1 MPPKKTRNP
10 KKRKPN
16 SYPWQIL
23 EPMPVI
29 GVDEV
34 GRGCLAGPVYAAAV
48 VLDKDFNFK
57 KYKYT
62 DSKILSAERREELAA
77 DIKSRFKFSI
87 GFASVEEIFELNI
100 LWASMLA
107 MKRAIQ
113 GLGIDVGHVIVDGNT
128 KIPDLGFKQ
137 TTIVDGDFLAAPIS
151 AASIVAKV
159 ARDNFMREMAKKYEG
174 YGFEKHKGYATKSH
188 ADAIQKLGPTE
199 FHRANFFG
207 VKEFLPKGPQ
217 I

>member
-1 MPPKKTRNP
+1 
-10 KKRKPN
+10 
-16 SYPWQIL
+16 
-23 EPMPVI
+23 MPVI

-62 DSKILSAERREELAA
+62 DSKIISAERREELAV

-87 GFASVEEIFELNI
+87 GIATVEEIFELNI

-107 MKRAIQ
+107 MKRAVQ
-113 GLGIDVGHVIVDGNT
+113 GLGIYVGHVIVDGDT
-128 KIPDLGFKQ
+128 EIPDLGFPQ
-137 TTIVDGDFLAAPIS
+137 TTIIDGDFLAAPIS

-174 YGFEKHKGYATKSH
+174 YGFEKHKGYATKFH
-188 ADAIQKLGPTE
+188 TDAIKSLGPTE
-199 FHRANFFG
+199 LHRASFFG
-207 VKEFLPKGPQ
+207 VKEFLPKRSEV
-217 I
+217 

>member
-1 MPPKKTRNP
+1 
-10 KKRKPN
+10 
-16 SYPWQIL
+16 
-23 EPMPVI
+23 MPVI

-62 DSKILSAERREELAA
+62 DSKIISAERREELSQ

-87 GFASVEEIFELNI
+87 GFASVEEIFGLNI

-113 GLGIDVGHVIVDGNT
+113 GLGIETGHVIVDGNT
-128 KIPDLGFKQ
+128 EIPDLDFKQ

-151 AASIVAKV
+151 AASIIAKV
-159 ARDNFMREMAKKYEG
+159 ARDNFMKEMAKKYEG
-174 YGFEKHKGYATKSH
+174 YGFEKHKGYATKLH
-188 ADAIQKLGPTE
+188 TDAIKKLGPTE

-207 VKEFLPKGPQ
+207 VKEFLPKRPDVWTSSRK
-217 I
+217 IFHW